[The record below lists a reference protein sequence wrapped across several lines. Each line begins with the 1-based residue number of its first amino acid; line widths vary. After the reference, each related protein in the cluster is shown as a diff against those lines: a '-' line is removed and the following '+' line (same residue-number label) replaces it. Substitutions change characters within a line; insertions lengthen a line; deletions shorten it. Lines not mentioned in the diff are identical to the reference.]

1 MSEKDKS
8 KESPQEQKVEEN
20 NENEKKDDKEMFSGK
35 KISKDKYDE
44 ICAQLE
50 KEKADKE
57 HWKNEY
63 YRAYADT
70 QNLRKSLEEENRVA
84 IRYRSEGFLSEL
96 LPALDAFHMALE
108 NPPQSEETSKYLV
121 GFKYIYNQLV
131 KTLTDE
137 GVSELSPKIG
147 DEFDLNYMHAIDSL
161 VDENAKPGT
170 VIKVFSKGYKLHDR
184 LIRPAMVAVA
194 KAKEE
199 VKEDEPKKEESET
212 KEAAKA

>member
-1 MSEKDKS
+1 MSNED
-8 KESPQEQKVEEN
+8 ESQESQQEQKV
-20 NENEKKDDKEMFSGK
+20 NENDKKDDKEMFAGK
-35 KISKDKYDE
+35 KVSKDKYE
-44 ICAQLE
+44 EVCSELE

-84 IRYRSEGFLSEL
+84 IRYRSEGFLTDL
-96 LPALDAFHMALE
+96 LPALDAFHMALD
-108 NPPQSEETSKYLV
+108 NPPTNEESAKYLV

-131 KTLTDE
+131 KVLTDE
-137 GVSELSPKIG
+137 GVVELTPKVG
-147 DEFDLNYMHAIDSL
+147 EEYDLNYMHAIDTII
-161 VDENAKPGT
+161 DENIKPGA
-170 VIKVFSKGYKLHDR
+170 VAKVFSKGYKLHDR

-194 KAKEE
+194 KGKEE
-199 VKEDEPKKEESET
+199 PEANKADESKEEN